1 MITKY
6 KNKILKKI
14 EDKSLKITIIGAGY
28 VGLPLG
34 LKLAEK
40 QYKVTFLDNN
50 TKILDG
56 LSRGQSHLSSIDSKE
71 IKKNLLNFKFT
82 SNYKSIK
89 NSDFIIICL
98 PTPLTENREPDLSYI
113 KNSMKNL
120 LPNLKY
126 GQAISLESTSYP
138 GTTKDLIVSQLKKF
152 VIGKNFFVIY
162 SPEREDP
169 ANKDYNM
176 SIVPKIISGITK
188 NCLII
193 AKFFYSKIVS
203 KTVPVSSTE
212 TAEITKLLEN
222 IYRSVNVGLV
232 NEMKQLTDKMG
243 INIFEVVNAAGT
255 KPFGFSKFYPGP
267 GLGGHC
273 IPIDPFYLSWKAKE
287 FNFSAKFIE
296 LAGEVNT
303 SMPKWVVNKICEKIN
318 ILGLRMQRAKILILG
333 LAYKKNVNDLRESPS
348 VNILNYL
355 NKFKPK
361 LYYHDPFFRGNRYGA
376 KYFNMNYKKLNYFDF
391 VVLLTD
397 HDIYDYPKIK
407 KFSKII
413 FDSRGKFKTNNKTI
427 FLI

>member
-1 MITKY
+1 MNY
-6 KNKILKKI
+6 KNKILNKI
-14 EDKSLKITIIGAGY
+14 KDKSLKITIIGAGY

-34 LKLAEK
+34 LKLAET

-50 TKILDG
+50 KKILSK
-56 LSRGQSHLSSIDSKE
+56 LSNGQSHLSSVDSKK
-71 IKKNLLNFKFT
+71 IKKNLLYLKFT

-98 PTPLTENREPDLSYI
+98 PTPLSENREPDLSYI
-113 KNSMKNL
+113 KNCMKSL

-138 GTTKDLIVSQLKKF
+138 GTTKDLIVSQLEKF
-152 VIGKNFFVIY
+152 KIGKNFFVIY

-169 ANKDYNM
+169 ANKNYNI
-176 SIVPKIISGITK
+176 SIVPKIISGISK
-188 NCLII
+188 NCLAIS
-193 AKFFYSKIVS
+193 KSFYSTIIN

-243 INIFEVVNAAGT
+243 IDIFEVVNAAGT

-287 FNFSAKFIE
+287 YNFSARFIE
-296 LAGEVNT
+296 LAGEVNA
-303 SMPKWVVNKICEKIN
+303 SMPTWIVNKICEKLN
-318 ILGLRMQRAKILILG
+318 IKGFRIQKAKILIIG

-348 VNILNYL
+348 VKILNDL
-355 NKFKPK
+355 GKFRPN
-361 LYYHDPFFRGNRYGA
+361 LYYHDPYFKGKRYGA
-376 KYFNMNYKKLNYFDF
+376 KYFTINYNKLNFFDA
-391 VVLLTD
+391 VILLTD
-397 HDIYDYPKIK
+397 HDSYDYKKIK

-413 FDSRGKFKTNNKTI
+413 FDSRGRFRADNKKI
-427 FLI
+427 FSI